1 MLQKASLFLLI
12 CTAVIIMS
20 FTLQKRKKVV
30 FFGDSITQ
38 MGAEPGGYIRQMES
52 MIAKEGLSNQYELV
66 GAGIS
71 GNKVTDLYLRLE
83 KDVLSKQPDIVVIYV
98 GINDVWHKRLAGTGT
113 DYVKYTEFYDTIV
126 KKLQAAGA
134 KVVVCTPSVIGERKD
149 NSNEQ
154 DGELNMYSNW
164 LRQYAKE
171 KQIPCSDL
179 RTDFQNYLI
188 ANNPNNA
195 EKGLL
200 TTDRVH
206 LNAAGNEF
214 VAKAIWNTLKNVQ

>member
-1 MLQKASLFLLI
+1 MKKWILLSLFVASTLL
-12 CTAVIIMS
+12 MS
-20 FTLQKRKKVV
+20 FTLNKKKKVI

-38 MGAEPGGYIRQMES
+38 MGAGPGGYIRLMEDL
-52 MIAKEGLSNQYELV
+52 IKADNQVDDFELV

-71 GNKVTDLYLRLE
+71 GNKVTDLFLRLE

-113 DYVKYTEFYDTIV
+113 DYVKFAEFYDVIV
-126 KKLQAAGA
+126 KKLQAAKI
-134 KVVVCTPSVIGERKD
+134 KVLVCTPSVIGERKD

-164 LRQYAKE
+164 LRYYAKTN
-171 KQIPCSDL
+171 QLTCVDL
-179 RTDFQNYLI
+179 RTEFQNYLI
-188 ANNPNNA
+188 ANNPSNE

-200 TTDRVH
+200 TSDRVH
-206 LNAAGNEF
+206 LNAKGNLL
-214 VAKAIWNTLKNVQ
+214 VAQAVWKELKTIK